1 MEKYKITIGKS
12 HPTILARGRT
22 LRRCIVALLDL
33 VFLLPLVSHGDQYL
47 RIMKQETGDPN
58 FIL

>member
-22 LRRCIVALLDL
+22 HRRCIVTLLDL
-33 VFLLPLVSHGDQYL
+33 VFLLPMILVRVTTDA
-47 RIMKQETGDPN
+47 
-58 FIL
+58 